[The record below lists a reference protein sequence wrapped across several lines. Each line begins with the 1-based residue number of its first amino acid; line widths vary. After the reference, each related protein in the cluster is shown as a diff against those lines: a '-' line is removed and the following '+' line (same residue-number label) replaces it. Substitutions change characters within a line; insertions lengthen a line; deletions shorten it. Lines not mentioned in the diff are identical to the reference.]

1 MQRDPGA
8 VDAPSRAGVLPLVGG
23 ALCLDFANTASG
35 RGSDRHRE
43 NLRSY
48 ALFLVWCAHAG
59 VIDARE
65 RRALEALAERDPAG
79 AARTLR
85 RALRLREAIH
95 AIAKAASR
103 ATQPPAPAVALL
115 NRELGRAMA
124 RTRLEPSAR
133 GFVWRW
139 GAARPALDAMFD
151 PILRS
156 AAELLVGEPQ
166 SRLKQCPGRHCGWVF
181 LDRTKN
187 RRRRWCEMEVCGS
200 RAKARAYRARRRGRL
215 RRAA

>member
-1 MQRDPGA
+1 MPTQPIPA
-8 VDAPSRAGVLPLVGG
+8 APSRAGVLPLVGG

-35 RGSDRHRE
+35 RGGDHHRE
-43 NLRSY
+43 NLGSY
-48 ALFLVWCAHAG
+48 ELLLVWCAHAG
-59 VIDARE
+59 VFDARE
-65 RRALEALAERDPAG
+65 KRRLGALARRRPAA

-95 AIAKAASR
+95 AVAVAASR
-103 ATQPPAPAVALL
+103 AARPPAAAVLAL

-124 RTRLEPSAR
+124 RTRLEPAKR

-139 GAARPALDAMFD
+139 GAAHPSLDAMFD

-156 AAELLVGEPQ
+156 AAELLTRQPH

-187 RRRRWCEMEVCGS
+187 RRRRWCEMQVCGS
-200 RAKARAYRARRRGRL
+200 RAKARAYRARRRSRR
-215 RRAA
+215 RRAG